1 MFWFFRRIVVRFIS
15 LSPFLIAFYTLP
27 LDFRPL
33 AVCALVLKINQW
45 SGPDKF
51 EVSTLLHYLVNN
63 FKGQEEGTT
72 KKDLQ
77 KVFMFDDKLLQTDEA
92 DTGLRQQYAD
102 ISFGIFEY
110 VVLLVLIVIS
120 GLHLLR

>member
-1 MFWFFRRIVVRFIS
+1 
-15 LSPFLIAFYTLP
+15 LP
-27 LDFRPL
+27 PEFQPL

-51 EVSTLLHYLVNN
+51 EISTLIHYLVNN
-63 FKGQEEGTT
+63 FKGEEEGTT

-77 KVFMFDDKLLQTDEA
+77 KVFMFDDKLLQIDEA

-102 ISFGIFEY
+102 ILFDTFEY
-110 VVLLVLIVIS
+110 LVLLVLIVMS
-120 GLHLLR
+120 VFHLLR